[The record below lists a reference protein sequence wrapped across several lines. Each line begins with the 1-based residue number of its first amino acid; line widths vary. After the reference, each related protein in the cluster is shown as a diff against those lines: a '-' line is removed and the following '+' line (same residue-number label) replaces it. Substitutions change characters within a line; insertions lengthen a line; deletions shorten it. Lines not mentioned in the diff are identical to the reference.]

1 MDGAA
6 HPSEEIP
13 LPEQPQQLLLARRL
27 AGLFAELEQVEAVA
41 LGGSLAA
48 GTADAASDIDLYVY
62 TRAEVPLAAR
72 VEIVRRS
79 GGANQADLGLDYWGP
94 GDEWYYAPNGTEVD
108 VVYFDAA
115 WMEAQMEKVL
125 DLHIPSQSYTTC
137 FWGTVLHSLVL
148 FDRGGW
154 LARLQSRASIP
165 YPEAL
170 RTNIIAL
177 NYPLLRGVI
186 PAYANQ
192 LEKAAW
198 RGDVVGINHRLT
210 ALLASYFDILFALN
224 RQPHPGEKRLRERAE
239 ALCLRLPEN
248 FGEQLSGVLLATGAL
263 EELPARVR
271 SLLDSLDALLEE
283 EGFDLAAL
291 AERRPQP
298 QSGAHNQFL

>member
-1 MDGAA
+1 MDGTA
-6 HPSEEIP
+6 HLSEEIP
-13 LPEQPQQLLLARRL
+13 LPELPQQLLLARRL
-27 AGLFAELEQVEAVA
+27 AALFAEFEQVEAVA
-41 LGGSLAA
+41 LGGSQAA
-48 GTADAASDIDLYVY
+48 GVADAASDVDLYVY
-62 TRAEVPLAAR
+62 TRGDVPLAAR

-79 GGANQADLGLDYWGP
+79 GGASQADLGLEYWGP

-108 VVYFDAA
+108 VVYFDVA
-115 WMEAQMEKVL
+115 WMEAQLQKVL

-137 FWGTVLHSLVL
+137 FWGTVLYSQVL
-148 FDRGGW
+148 FDRTGW
-154 LARLQSRASIP
+154 LARLQTRVSIP

-198 RGDVVGINHRLT
+198 RGDVVGTNHRLT

-248 FGEQLSGVLLATGAL
+248 FGEQLSGVLLAAGVL
-263 EELPARVR
+263 DELPARVR
-271 SLLDSLDALLEE
+271 GLLDSLDVLLEE
-283 EGFDLAAL
+283 ENFDLAAL
-291 AERRPQP
+291 AARRPQP
-298 QSGAHNQFL
+298 QSSAQAQFL